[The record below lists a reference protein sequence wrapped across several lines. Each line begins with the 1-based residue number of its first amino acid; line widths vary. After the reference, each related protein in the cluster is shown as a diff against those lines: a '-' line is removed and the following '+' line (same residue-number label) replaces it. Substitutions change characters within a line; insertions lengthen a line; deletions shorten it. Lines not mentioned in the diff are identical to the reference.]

1 MFCVFNVFFSDDFVL
16 CVQPSDASDE
26 AAATQRTNEL
36 VRIERTIAAA
46 NHRRSMAE
54 KAIASLVKECQS
66 MRKQV
71 RGVFFLFFF
80 TPQLNPNQLF
90 PFFLTAGRHQHA
102 SSSQH
107 FGDGA
112 AGGHPRRHGVFGTSG
127 VGGDGLGAIF

>member
-1 MFCVFNVFFSDDFVL
+1 M
-16 CVQPSDASDE
+16 QPSDASDE

-71 RGVFFLFFF
+71 RGFFL
-80 TPQLNPNQLF
+80 LLLHPNLIQ
-90 PFFLTAGRHQHA
+90 TN
-102 SSSQH
+102 S
-107 FGDGA
+107 
-112 AGGHPRRHGVFGTSG
+112 
-127 VGGDGLGAIF
+127 